1 MKKNIFALLLVLALM
16 LSLTAC
22 GGVDNSAD
30 VAKLQEDVAALQQQV
45 EALSARV
52 EALEQKSGLQSWE
65 LQPTVW
71 ANGSGAA
78 VRLTATP
85 VNHAEGQS
93 AIFVVRLSGQE
104 VASVDCAWDGTSYTA
119 SVDLEAA
126 DGYGYYCVLTA
137 ADGTREQLALNTPEN
152 PVDDTLVYLRTSL
165 VAYGNLVVESWY
177 DTEGK
182 LTVTSGYVQVQMPR
196 ISTDGSEITYSSAD
210 LVLQLNGQE
219 LARQSLNLPAGEG
232 EGSYELVLTDV
243 VFDMPEMEDSDQLEL
258 WLEVTLSTGEELL
271 STGGS
276 WFYSD
281 GELLLAVG

>member
-1 MKKNIFALLLVLALM
+1 MKKKLFAILLTLALM
-16 LSLTAC
+16 VSLTAC

-30 VAKLQEDVAALQQQV
+30 VAQLRESVAALQQQV
-45 EALSARV
+45 ADLSARV
-52 EALEQKSGLQSWE
+52 EALEQKSGLDSWE

-71 ANGSGAA
+71 ANGNGAA
-78 VRLTATP
+78 VRFTAVP
-85 VNHAEGQS
+85 ASHAEGQT
-93 AIFVVRLSGQE
+93 AALIVRLSGQE
-104 VASVDCAWDGTSYTA
+104 VATVDCAWDGSSYTA

-137 ADGTREQLALNTPEN
+137 ADGSREQLALNTPEN

-177 DTEGK
+177 DADGK

-196 ISTDGSEITYSSAD
+196 IATASGAVTYSSAD

-219 LARQSLNLPAGEG
+219 LARTPLDLPDGEG

-243 VFDMPEMEDSDQLEL
+243 VFDMPEMADADQLEL

-271 STGGS
+271 ATGGS
-276 WFYSD
+276 WFYSG